1 MTTKNMIPFEA
12 THPGTVI
19 LDEISARNI
28 SQKELAHELGV
39 LPSFLNEILKGKRAI
54 TADFAILLEKSLG
67 ISANYWM
74 RFQSQYDIDKA
85 KLKEKN
91 IRKIELIETWK
102 IIKDYVPVNQLK
114 KLGYLIGTLEED
126 IQKIKNIYK
135 VETIDNLVNTVAEH
149 RTLSFYRKSEKL
161 QINQVNMLAWSKIAE
176 YESDKITVTD
186 FKASK
191 IEQLKS
197 ELQKIFFENFD
208 VKDRTKKLLENFG
221 IKLVYLNKFDKTPI
235 DGFSFWSGNNPTIAL
250 SVRHKRIDN
259 FAFTVLHEIGH
270 IELHLKDDKERRF
283 VDIIGSK
290 DKDDFE
296 LQADEYA
303 QKSLITD
310 SQWNE
315 LVDFYTPL
323 NDDKIF
329 EYGAKHKIHPAIILG
344 RACWEMNYYA
354 IKSKIDKTLN

>member
-1 MTTKNMIPFEA
+1 MTTKNIIPFEA
-12 THPGTVI
+12 THPGIVI
-19 LDEISARNI
+19 LDEINARNI

-39 LPSFLNEILKGKRAI
+39 LPTFLNEILKGKRAI

-67 ISANYWM
+67 ISADYWM
-74 RFQSQYDIDKA
+74 KFQSQYDIDKA
-85 KLKEKN
+85 RLKEKN
-91 IRKIELIETWK
+91 VRKIELIETWN
-102 IIKDYVPVNQLK
+102 IIKEYVPVNQLK

-126 IQKIKNIYK
+126 IIKIKNIYK

-176 YESDKITVTD
+176 FESDKITVTD
-186 FKASK
+186 FEESK

-208 VKDRTKKLLENFG
+208 VKDRTRKLLENFG
-221 IKLVYLNKFDKTPI
+221 IKLVYLDKFDKTPI

-259 FAFTVLHEIGH
+259 YAFTILHEIGH
-270 IELHLKDDKERRF
+270 IELHLKENKERRF

-290 DKDDFE
+290 DKDVFE

-303 QKSLITD
+303 QKSLISD

-329 EYGAKHKIHPAIILG
+329 EFSAKHRIHPAIILG